1 LNLEH
6 LGWNNFFQNQFE
18 TINNTS
24 YTPARVIRVGK
35 EIYHLNSTSGKFIGT
50 LSGKLRYSITN
61 IADYP
66 AIGDWV
72 LVKMLNN
79 RTEAVIYHILK
90 RKSCLTRKV
99 PVSGGKK
106 VRYISGRKV
115 TLGGSTEEQVIAANI
130 STIFIVIALDNTF
143 NLKRLE
149 RFLLLAY
156 NSGAKPVIILN
167 KIDLCDS
174 IEERVS
180 DIETVAIGVDF
191 HLISAITQEGINELK
206 KYFLCNQTVALFGV
220 SGVGK
225 STLINS
231 FIQSDLLVTQEVRT
245 NDNKGRHT
253 TTWRELIL
261 LPTGGSIIDTPGIR
275 ELQIWSN
282 LDNLEEMYD
291 DIYSLTEKC
300 KFNNCSHVTEPNC
313 AIKTALNNGTLSHE
327 RFKNFQV
334 MKSEIG
340 YLDKRIAQ
348 KEREHNKAVMLSE
361 RYMTGKARRDSKNF
375 ER

>member
-106 VRYISGRKV
+106 VRDISGRKV

>member
-1 LNLEH
+1 MNLEH

-106 VRYISGRKV
+106 VRDISGRKV

>member
-1 LNLEH
+1 MNLEH

-106 VRYISGRKV
+106 VRDISGRKV

-231 FIQSDLLVTQEVRT
+231 FVQSDLLVTQEVRT